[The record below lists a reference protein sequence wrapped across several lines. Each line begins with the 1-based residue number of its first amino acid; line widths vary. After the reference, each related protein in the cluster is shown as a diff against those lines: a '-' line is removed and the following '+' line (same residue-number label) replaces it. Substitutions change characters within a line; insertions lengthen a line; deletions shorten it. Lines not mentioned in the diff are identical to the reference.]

1 MTLDQVLS
9 RSYLVGGSV
18 RDELLGLAV
27 HERDWVVVGCTEDE
41 ILSAGFTRLDL
52 EFPVF
57 LHPETKEEY
66 ALARREKQSGEG
78 YRGFQIDIQNVSLE
92 EDLLRRDLTINAMVR
107 DTNGELIDKHDGVS
121 DLKDGLLRHVTEA
134 FADDPI
140 RLLRVARFAA
150 QLGSRFRVSHK
161 THKLM
166 RQMVA
171 DRVIS
176 QITPQRLGREI
187 EKAFNGQHPWR
198 FFEVLAGCGA
208 LAEWLPE
215 FMGELSGET
224 HSKGQQSVALAA
236 LQKASERSDRSD
248 IRFAVFMLTGKTD
261 VKNLLSV
268 AELPKRLTE
277 LAQDLIEH
285 LQGRDVN
292 HFTDN
297 DWVRLFEEAQLWLA
311 NDKSDKRWQVV
322 ELMIQ
327 DAALAD
333 ALLQVKEAVIA
344 INRDT
349 LDDHALSGKALGEAI
364 KQQKRDTI
372 LRMLDK
378 VIQHGSH

>member
-1 MTLDQVLS
+1 MTLDQVLN
-9 RSYLVGGSV
+9 RSYLVGGAV
-18 RDELLGLAV
+18 RDELLGLEV

-41 ILSAGFTRLDL
+41 MLSAGFTRLDP

-92 EDLLRRDLTINAMVR
+92 EDLLRRDLTINAMVL
-107 DTNGELIDKHDGVS
+107 DADGELIDKHDGVS
-121 DLKDGLLRHVTEA
+121 DLNDGMLRHITDA

-150 QLGSRFRVSHK
+150 QLGNRFRVSHK

-166 RQMVA
+166 RQMVS
-171 DRVIS
+171 DRMMS
-176 QITPQRLGREI
+176 QITPQRFGREI

-198 FFEVLAGCGA
+198 LFEVLAGCGA

-215 FMGELSGET
+215 FMRELSGEA
-224 HSKGQQSVALAA
+224 HAKSRQSLALAD
-236 LQKASERSDRSD
+236 LQKASETSDQSD
-248 IRFAVFMLTGKTD
+248 IRFAVFVLTDKTD
-261 VKNLLSV
+261 ANKLLSV

-277 LAQDLIEH
+277 LAQDLMSH

-292 HFTDN
+292 HFTVN
-297 DWVRLFEEAQLWLA
+297 DWVGLFDEAQLWLA

-322 ELMIQ
+322 ELMFK
-327 DAALAD
+327 DDALAH
-333 ALLQVKEAVIA
+333 ALREVREAVIA

-349 LDDHALSGKALGEAI
+349 LEDQSLSGKELGNAI
-364 KQQKRDTI
+364 RQQKRDTI
-372 LRMLDK
+372 VGMLDK

>member
-9 RSYLVGGSV
+9 RSYLVGGAV
-18 RDELLGLAV
+18 RDELLRLAV
-27 HERDWVVVGCTEDE
+27 HERDWVVVGCTEDGM
-41 ILSAGFTRLDL
+41 LAAGFTRLDP

-57 LHPETKEEY
+57 LHPETREEY
-66 ALARREKQSGEG
+66 ALARREKHSGEG
-78 YRGFQIDIQNVSLE
+78 YRGFQVDIQSVSLE

-107 DTNGELIDKHDGVS
+107 DVNGELIDRHDGVS
-121 DLKDGLLRHVTEA
+121 DLNDGLLRHITDA

-171 DRVIS
+171 DRMIS
-176 QITPQRLGREI
+176 QIAPQRLGREI

-224 HSKGQQSVALAA
+224 HSKGRQSVALAA
-236 LQKASERSDRSD
+236 LQKASERSDQSD
-248 IRFAVFMLTGKTD
+248 VWFAVFLLTDKTD

-268 AELPKRLTE
+268 ADLPKRLTQ
-277 LAQDLIEH
+277 LAQELIEH
-285 LQGRDVN
+285 LKGRDVN
-292 HFTDN
+292 KFTVN
-297 DWVRLFEEAQLWLA
+297 DWVGLFEEAQLWLA
-311 NDKSDKRWQVV
+311 NDMSDKRWQVV
-322 ELMIQ
+322 ELIIQ
-327 DAALAD
+327 GDALAH
-333 ALLQVKEAVIA
+333 ALRQAREAVIA
-344 INRDT
+344 INRDS
-349 LDDHALSGKALGEAI
+349 LEDQSLSGKELGNAI
-364 KQQKRDTI
+364 KQKKRDTI
-372 LRMLDK
+372 VRMLDK

>member
-9 RSYLVGGSV
+9 RSYLVGGAV

-27 HERDWVVVGCTEDE
+27 HERDWVVVGCTEDGM
-41 ILSAGFTRLDL
+41 LAAGFTRLDP

-57 LHPETKEEY
+57 LHPETREEY
-66 ALARREKQSGEG
+66 ALARREKHSGEG
-78 YRGFQIDIQNVSLE
+78 YRGFQIDIQSVSLE

-107 DTNGELIDKHDGVS
+107 DVNGELIDQHNGVS
-121 DLKDGLLRHVTEA
+121 DLNDGLLRHITDA

-171 DRVIS
+171 DRMIS
-176 QITPQRLGREI
+176 QISPQRLGREI

-224 HSKGQQSVALAA
+224 HSKGRQSVALAA
-236 LQKASERSDRSD
+236 LQKASERSDQSD
-248 IRFAVFMLTGKTD
+248 VWFAVFLLTDKTD

-268 AELPKRLTE
+268 ADLPKRLTQ
-277 LAQDLIEH
+277 LAQELIEH
-285 LQGRDVN
+285 LKGRDVN
-292 HFTDN
+292 KFTVN
-297 DWVRLFEEAQLWLA
+297 DWVGLFEEAQLWLA
-311 NDKSDKRWQVV
+311 NDMSDKRWQVV
-322 ELMIQ
+322 ELIIQ
-327 DAALAD
+327 GDALAH
-333 ALLQVKEAVIA
+333 ALRQAREAVIA
-344 INRDT
+344 INRDS
-349 LDDHALSGKALGEAI
+349 LEDQSLSGKELGNAI
-364 KQQKRDTI
+364 KQKKRDTI
-372 LRMLDK
+372 VRMLDK

>member
-9 RSYLVGGSV
+9 RSYLVGGAV

-27 HERDWVVVGCTEDE
+27 HERDWVVVGCTEDGM
-41 ILSAGFTRLDL
+41 LAAGFTRLDP

-57 LHPETKEEY
+57 LHPETREEY

-78 YRGFQIDIQNVSLE
+78 YRGFQIDIQSVSLE

-107 DTNGELIDKHDGVS
+107 DVNGELIDQHDGVS
-121 DLKDGLLRHVTEA
+121 DLNDGLLRHITDA

-171 DRVIS
+171 DRMIS
-176 QITPQRLGREI
+176 QIAPQRLGREI

-224 HSKGQQSVALAA
+224 HSKGRQSVALAA
-236 LQKASERSDRSD
+236 LQKASERSDQSD
-248 IRFAVFMLTGKTD
+248 VWFAVFLLTDKTD

-268 AELPKRLTE
+268 ADLPKRLTQ
-277 LAQDLIEH
+277 LAQELIEH
-285 LQGRDVN
+285 LKGRDVN
-292 HFTDN
+292 KFTVN
-297 DWVRLFEEAQLWLA
+297 DWVGLFEEAQLWLA
-311 NDKSDKRWQVV
+311 NDMSDKRWQVV
-322 ELMIQ
+322 ELIIQ
-327 DAALAD
+327 GDALAH
-333 ALLQVKEAVIA
+333 ALRQAREAVIA
-344 INRDT
+344 INRDS
-349 LDDHALSGKALGEAI
+349 LEDQSLSGKELGNAI
-364 KQQKRDTI
+364 KQKKRDTI
-372 LRMLDK
+372 VRMLDK

>member
-9 RSYLVGGSV
+9 RSYLVGGAV
-18 RDELLGLAV
+18 RDELLGLEV

-41 ILSAGFTRLDL
+41 MLSAGFTCLDP

-107 DTNGELIDKHDGVS
+107 DADGELIDKHDGVS
-121 DLKDGLLRHVTEA
+121 DLNDGMLRHITDA

-150 QLGSRFRVSHK
+150 QLGNRFRVSHK

-166 RQMVA
+166 RQMVSG
-171 DRVIS
+171 RMMS
-176 QITPQRLGREI
+176 QITPQRFGREI

-198 FFEVLAGCGA
+198 LFEVLAGCGA

-215 FMGELSGET
+215 FMRELSGEA
-224 HSKGQQSVALAA
+224 HAKSRQSLALAD
-236 LQKASERSDRSD
+236 LQKASETSDQSD
-248 IRFAVFMLTGKTD
+248 IRFAVFILTDQTD
-261 VKNLLSV
+261 ANKLLSV

-277 LAQDLIEH
+277 LAQDLMSH

-292 HFTDN
+292 HFTVN
-297 DWVRLFEEAQLWLA
+297 DWVGLFDEAQLWLA

-322 ELMIQ
+322 ELMFK
-327 DAALAD
+327 DDALAH
-333 ALLQVKEAVIA
+333 ALREVREAVIA

-349 LDDHALSGKALGEAI
+349 LEDQSLSGKELGNAI
-364 KQQKRDTI
+364 RQQKRDTI
-372 LRMLDK
+372 VRMLDK

>member
-41 ILSAGFTRLDL
+41 MLSAGFTRLDP

-121 DLKDGLLRHVTEA
+121 DLNDGLLRHVTEA

-378 VIQHGSH
+378 VIQHGGH